1 MARNRDSPWTVRFS
15 RQSIE
20 IGSGVPI
27 LRFAAILY
35 LRGIFVTHRG
45 QFITAKAT
53 GEEEEEE
60 EEGTKGTKG
69 TT

>member
-1 MARNRDSPWTVRFS
+1 MAINRDSPRVVRFS
-15 RQSIE
+15 GQSIE
-20 IGSGVPI
+20 IGPGVPI

-45 QFITAKAT
+45 QFITAT

-60 EEGTKGTKG
+60 EGTRGAKG

>member
-1 MARNRDSPWTVRFS
+1 MAINRDSPWTVRFS
-15 RQSIE
+15 RQPIE

-27 LRFAAILY
+27 LRFGAVLY

-45 QFITAKAT
+45 QFITAT

-60 EEGTKGTKG
+60 EGTRGAKG